1 MNVSVSR
8 HLVGVAL
15 YAPAIVRR
23 HLFCIGASFLAIP
36 WGFSRPWLG
45 ECYTLKPNTIE
56 GLMIVVYICLD
67 LRKEAP

>member
-36 WGFSRPWLG
+36 WGFSGPWLG
-45 ECYTLKPNTIE
+45 ECYALELNTIE
-56 GLMIVVYICLD
+56 GLMIAVYICLD